1 MFMADVYEIEIKT
14 LLGSADKAQAFRDR
28 LKEYYSDLSLDDTEK
43 QLNHYFKTT
52 GDFPTLAK
60 RIAEYLDEAQQ
71 ARLQNIL
78 EKGAKF
84 SLRTRQSEIAVLLVI
99 KASVDEGSSDNT
111 VSRLEFEAAMPM
123 ELEDLDFI
131 LLETGFEYQAKWSRE
146 REIYTTGDMTICL
159 DKNAG
164 YGYLAEFEKVVT
176 DGSDIEEVRQS
187 LVAEMEAVGVSELP
201 QDRLERMFA
210 YYNEHWEEY
219 YGTNRTFEVQ

>member
-1 MFMADVYEIEIKT
+1 MADVYEIEIKT
-14 LLGSADKAQAFRDR
+14 LLGDADAAEAFRAR
-28 LKEYYSDLSLDDTEK
+28 LRQQYHDLVLDDTEK
-43 QLNHYFKTT
+43 QRNHYFKTT
-52 GDFPTLAK
+52 GDFATLAK

-71 ARLQNIL
+71 QRLNNIL
-78 EKGAKF
+78 EKGNSF
-84 SLRTRQSEIAVLLVI
+84 SLRTRQTEIAVLLVI
-99 KASVDEGSSDNT
+99 KASVDEGTSDNT

-123 ELEDLDFI
+123 DLEDLDFL

-146 REIYTTGDMTICL
+146 RETYTTGDLTICL

-164 YGYLAEFEKVVT
+164 YGYLAEFEKVV
-176 DGSDIEEVRQS
+176 GEGVDIQEVRKS
-187 LVAEMEAVGVSELP
+187 LVAEMEAVGVEALP

>member
-1 MFMADVYEIEIKT
+1 MADVYEIEIKT
-14 LLGSADKAQAFRDR
+14 LLGSEENAQAFRNR
-28 LKEYYSDLSLDDTEK
+28 IKEHYPDLSLDDTEK

-60 RIAEYLDEAQQ
+60 RIAEYLDDAQQ
-71 ARLQNIL
+71 ERLQNIL
-78 EKGAKF
+78 EKGSKF

-99 KASVDEGSSDNT
+99 KASVDNDTSDHA
-111 VSRLEFEAAMPM
+111 VSRLEFEAAMPL

-146 REIYTTGDMTICL
+146 RETYTTGDLTICL

-176 DGSDIEEVRQS
+176 DVSDIEEVRQS
-187 LVAEMEAVGVSELP
+187 LVAEMEAVGVTELP

-210 YYNEHWEEY
+210 HYNEHWGEY
-219 YGTNRTFEVQ
+219 YGTEDTFTIE

>member
-1 MFMADVYEIEIKT
+1 MSDIYEIEIKT
-14 LLGSADKAQAFRDR
+14 LLGSEENAEAFRNR
-28 LKEYYSDLSLDDTEK
+28 LKEHYTDLSLDDTEK

-52 GDFPTLAK
+52 GDFSMLAK
-60 RIAEYLDEAQQ
+60 RITEYLDEAQQ
-71 ARLQNIL
+71 TRLANIL
-78 EKGAKF
+78 EKGNKF

-99 KASVDEGSSDNT
+99 KASVDGDTSDHA

-123 ELEDLDFI
+123 NLAQLDFL

-146 REIYTTGDMTICL
+146 RENYTTGNLTICL

-176 DGSDIEEVRQS
+176 DRSNIKEVRQS
-187 LVAEMEAVGVSELP
+187 LVSEMKSVGVEELA

-210 YYNEHWEEY
+210 HYNEHWAEY
-219 YGTNRTFEVQ
+219 YGTDDTFTIE

>member
-1 MFMADVYEIEIKT
+1 MVDVYEIEIKT
-14 LLGSADKAQAFRDR
+14 LLGNADNAETFRDR
-28 LKEYYSDLSLDDTEK
+28 LKEHYADLSLDDTEK

-60 RIAEYLDEAQQ
+60 RIAEYLDPAQQ
-71 ARLQNIL
+71 ERLQNIL
-78 EKGAKF
+78 EKGNKF
-84 SLRTRQSEIAVLLVI
+84 SLRTRQSEIAILLVI

-111 VSRLEFEAAMPM
+111 VSRLEFEGAMPM
-123 ELEDLDFI
+123 DLEDLDFI

-146 REIYTTGDMTICL
+146 RETYTTGDLTICL

-210 YYNEHWEEY
+210 HYNEHWSEY
-219 YGTNRTFEVQ
+219 YGTENTFTIE

>member
-1 MFMADVYEIEIKT
+1 MADVYEIEIKT
-14 LLGSADKAQAFRDR
+14 LLGNADNAQAFREK
-28 LKEYYSDLSLDDTEK
+28 LKDHYADLSLDDTEK

-52 GDFPTLAK
+52 GDFGMLAK
-60 RIAEYLDEAQQ
+60 RVAEYLDEPQQ

-78 EKGAKF
+78 EKGNKF

-99 KASVDEGSSDNT
+99 KASVDSDT
-111 VSRLEFEAAMPM
+111 SDHAVSRLEFEAAMPM
-123 ELEDLDFI
+123 DLEDLDFL

-146 REIYTTGDMTICL
+146 RETYTTGDLTICL

-187 LVAEMEAVGVSELP
+187 LVSEMEAVGVTELP
-201 QDRLERMFA
+201 QDRLERMFSH
-210 YYNEHWEEY
+210 YNEHWAEY
-219 YGTNRTFEVQ
+219 YGTDDTFTIE